1 LFVWFYLGYGEYF
14 FKDVPLSAEEH
25 FNDLARGEMA
35 KKKVEKPT
43 HEFWWF
49 RRIHWRKKNKRDK
62 KNKKKYCCNVAS
74 CVLSFCIFNMCF
86 TQTKQNPQR

>member
-1 LFVWFYLGYGEYF
+1 LNICFIKGYGEYF

-43 HEFWWF
+43 HEF
-49 RRIHWRKKNKRDK
+49 
-62 KNKKKYCCNVAS
+62 
-74 CVLSFCIFNMCF
+74 
-86 TQTKQNPQR
+86 

>member
-1 LFVWFYLGYGEYF
+1 MDRKDLKKINNYTYHLIFYFYLGYGEYF

-43 HEFWWF
+43 HDFWEF
-49 RRIHWRKKNKRDK
+49 RIIKEKQ
-62 KNKKKYCCNVAS
+62 KKK
-74 CVLSFCIFNMCF
+74 IF
-86 TQTKQNPQR
+86 Q

>member
-1 LFVWFYLGYGEYF
+1 LNICFIKGYGEYF

-43 HEFWWF
+43 HEFW
-49 RRIHWRKKNKRDK
+49 RKAKRDK
-62 KNKKKYCCNVAS
+62 LGVFISKATRKGTRSSIRRRKNNF
-74 CVLSFCIFNMCF
+74 L
-86 TQTKQNPQR
+86 